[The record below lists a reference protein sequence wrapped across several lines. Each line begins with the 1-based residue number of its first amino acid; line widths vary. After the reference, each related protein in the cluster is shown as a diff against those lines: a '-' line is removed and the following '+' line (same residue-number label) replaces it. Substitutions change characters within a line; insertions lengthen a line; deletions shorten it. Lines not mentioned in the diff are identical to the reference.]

1 MAKRK
6 TDSMA
11 AAGQSAR
18 EAEYRETL
26 WAMLPDGGLEN
37 VEGAE
42 HCLFCNDGHF
52 ARPEWYAVSDLGHLL
67 NGEQAGPGGVEAG
80 GQRAGLVTLHIP
92 CCEKCRRNIRKAKL
106 ISVCFSAAGLALGLL
121 ASLVQ
126 SWRYAMMRIHAA
138 APALIFLLL
147 GLLGWQL
154 GRIFQ
159 RRFVKKKDVVTE
171 FDIRRIPEVRA
182 VVEKGWFS
190 IEKDGRAPR
199 LVFSREK
206 LKNGLFR

>member
-1 MAKRK
+1 M
-6 TDSMA
+6 
-11 AAGQSAR
+11 
-18 EAEYRETL
+18 
-26 WAMLPDGGLEN
+26 
-37 VEGAE
+37 
-42 HCLFCNDGHF
+42 
-52 ARPEWYAVSDLGHLL
+52 
-67 NGEQAGPGGVEAG
+67 
-80 GQRAGLVTLHIP
+80 TLHIP

-190 IEKDGRAPR
+190 IEKDRAERPAWCSPVR
-199 LVFSREK
+199 AEK
-206 LKNGLFR
+206 WLFR